1 MGGKKGNIMELYKR
15 VERIKELQTNPLG
28 TDANSSVVL
37 KNELSKDDNKTY
49 ATVILDKETNW

>member
-1 MGGKKGNIMELYKR
+1 MELYKR

-28 TDANSSVVL
+28 TDANSLVVL
-37 KNELSKDDNKTY
+37 KNELSKDVNKTY

>member
-28 TDANSSVVL
+28 TDANSLVVL
-37 KNELSKDDNKTY
+37 KNELSKDVNKTY

>member
-1 MGGKKGNIMELYKR
+1 MELYKR

-28 TDANSSVVL
+28 TDANSLVVL